1 MIKPC
6 MLGVGQVES
15 ISDLV
20 REKLLQVQQGK
31 SQLEEK
37 EKNELKKRKLLTE
50 V

>member
-1 MIKPC
+1 
-6 MLGVGQVES
+6 MLQVER
-15 ISDLV
+15 IEDAV
-20 REKLLQVQQGK
+20 KEKLQLVKKGQS